1 MMGMKVCV
9 TLLLLF
15 MISHLVYSQDMTYSC
30 RDGSHAIS
38 VQDIQDAAQLSSQ
51 VYSNL
56 GTEAPTVP
64 HVTPGI
70 LTKS

>member
-1 MMGMKVCV
+1 MKACIA
-9 TLLLLF
+9 LLLLF
-15 MISHLVYSQDMTYSC
+15 MISHIVYSQDMAYRC

-51 VYSNL
+51 VYSDL
-56 GTEAPTVP
+56 GMEAASVP

-70 LTKS
+70 FTKC